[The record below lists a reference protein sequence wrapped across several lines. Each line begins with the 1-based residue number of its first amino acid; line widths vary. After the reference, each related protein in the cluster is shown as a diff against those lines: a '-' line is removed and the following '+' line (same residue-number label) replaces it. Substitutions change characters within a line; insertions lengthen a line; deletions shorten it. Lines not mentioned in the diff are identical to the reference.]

1 MYDINI
7 VLSIITADPSNQ
19 QQYVLSSIN
28 NKIIFPSFKPIDTTN
43 IINEIINNLSSYFT
57 NYQINDY
64 DAKKIFLIDINS
76 DNINYIMHTDST
88 TVNIVYGIILPYYQ
102 TNENFSWQYF
112 SFHDISIPNE
122 LSIIGETIR
131 YAF

>member
-7 VLSIITADPSNQ
+7 ILSIITANPSNQ
-19 QQYVLSSIN
+19 QQYVLSSDN
-28 NKIIFPSFKPIDTTN
+28 NQIIFPSFKPINCTN

-57 NYQINDY
+57 DYKINDY
-64 DAKKIFLIDINS
+64 DSKKIFLIDINS
-76 DNINYIMHTDST
+76 DNINYIMHTDGMT
-88 TVNIVYGIILPYYQ
+88 INIVYGMVLPHYT
-102 TNENFSWQYF
+102 TNDRFSWKLF
-112 SFHDISIPNE
+112 SFHDTSIPNE